1 MIGPGTFLGA
11 MTPILIRSDDY
22 LAKSV
27 LLANCSQF
35 ENLVSPKIRIV
46 DQDRSELS
54 DEALPMN

>member
-27 LLANCSQF
+27 LLANCFQF
-35 ENLVSPKIRIV
+35 ESLVSPKIRIV